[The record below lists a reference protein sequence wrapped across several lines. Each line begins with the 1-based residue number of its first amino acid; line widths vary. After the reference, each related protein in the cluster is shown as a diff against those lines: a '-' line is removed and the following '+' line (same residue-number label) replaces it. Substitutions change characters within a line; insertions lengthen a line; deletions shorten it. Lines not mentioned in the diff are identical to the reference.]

1 MNLKHKF
8 PKHNGFRSNGGGGGG
23 GFGRGGGGGGF
34 GRGGGGGRGG
44 GRGAFDNGMLMAI
57 LKYPKNSPTNE
68 YNKDSNVTFTSLV
81 NTTFNGPKK
90 NHVVYLYFFEHSHEN
105 YGIPICS

>member
-1 MNLKHKF
+1 
-8 PKHNGFRSNGGGGGG
+8 
-23 GFGRGGGGGGF
+23 
-34 GRGGGGGRGG
+34 
-44 GRGAFDNGMLMAI
+44 MAI

-105 YGIPICS
+105 YIYVHGSLEKISGLY